1 MVIDMATLKTLR
13 VLWECISKHGTEHEK
28 CSKRL
33 FTLHLQQLQRMALR
47 QLPRVKAVNSSGSPC
62 YLKSRH
68 FDGDLVGKSAVQNKS
83 VKTCMGEMYELLHT
97 IVLGNGTYDKCGL
110 TDHTEHDKRDIWNEN
125 LKVVIYNVWSH
136 WNRLRQLWRWH
147 WVQCFMCFTCHWL
160 VLEAIEEVEILKKCW
175 KLCNV
180 RKVWKRAFTA
190 DVAQI
195 EDGKDFVAHARH
207 MRLLEAWSHRQGRNV
222 QCMLKHPKTHVKP
235 KRVETCDCNE
245 KVAKVSKHSFDTVAI
260 IQLLNRNSW
269 CQWRRVW
276 RFTR

>member
-1 MVIDMATLKTLR
+1 MVGYRRWSIIAVGMNGSTLYLQSQCFVDKETLK
-13 VLWECISKHGTEHEK
+13 V
-28 CSKRL
+28 
-33 FTLHLQQLQRMALR
+33 
-47 QLPRVKAVNSSGSPC
+47 
-62 YLKSRH
+62 H
-68 FDGDLVGKSAVQNKS
+68 FWAKS

-97 IVLGNGTYDKCGL
+97 IVLGDGTYDKCGL

-125 LKVVIYNVWSH
+125 LNVVIYNVWSH
-136 WNRLRQLWRWH
+136 CNRLRQLWRWH

-207 MRLLEAWSHRQGRNV
+207 MRLLVAWSHRQGRNV

-260 IQLLNRNSW
+260 NQLLNRNSW
-269 CQWRRVW
+269 CQWKRVR